1 MKRQYKQDII
11 NIVNDERKRV
21 VSERRALGYTQ
32 TDVARFSG
40 CTSQNVSSFENGKND
55 SLYLYM
61 SYIAMCY
68 QDKGGQS

>member
-40 CTSQNVSSFENGKND
+40 CTSQNVSAFENGKNE
-55 SLYLYM
+55 LNGLLAN
-61 SYIAMCY
+61 I
-68 QDKGGQS
+68 QNTIQEL

>member
-32 TDVARFSG
+32 TDVARFS
-40 CTSQNVSSFENGKND
+40 
-55 SLYLYM
+55 
-61 SYIAMCY
+61 
-68 QDKGGQS
+68 